1 MKCQR
6 TQWLKTCIYTR
17 FYFQHEAQL
26 VEDGM
31 ALSGFNVSSRYGSS
45 EDDYADSDDTAACR
59 TYPRNSVPVQ
69 VPPTLTLRAPDAR
82 PAVIPP
88 FRIKREQFNKRVGTN
103 SRPVQNG
110 WINDKER
117 VINAFAKIM
126 AQILIMVR
134 YVLICTGDMVP
145 TVEQFNMNI

>member
-1 MKCQR
+1 MVGN
-6 TQWLKTCIYTR
+6 LKFII
-17 FYFQHEAQL
+17 FALFHFKHEAQL

-59 TYPRNSVPVQ
+59 TYHRNAVPVQ

-88 FRIKREQFNKRVGTN
+88 FRIKREQFNKRVGVN
-103 SRPVQNG
+103 SKPVQNG
-110 WINDKER
+110 WINDKKR
-117 VINAFAKIM
+117 VIDAFANHDM
-126 AQILIMVR
+126 NCMLVIMVLHN
-134 YVLICTGDMVP
+134 LICTGVASDRYC
-145 TVEQFNMNI
+145 TRL